1 MQLPSPREIF
11 SRFEKG
17 ECDRDEVHAM
27 MALHARELIGEMEE
41 DHQNPAAALIEMLL
55 ARRLAGRL
63 ARRVGGAIVREILV
77 ALSEVEDFSEARYLW
92 NAAHP
97 DVPLH
102 CFFRMRREPLFK
114 IVSIRSEGDV
124 FQVAVEHGSA
134 EKKRSGRRSFRL
146 KRDGEWRLRVVG

>member
-11 SRFEKG
+11 SRFERG

-41 DHQNPAAALIEMLL
+41 DRQNPAAALIEMLL

-63 ARRVGGAIVREILV
+63 ARRVGGRIVREILV
-77 ALSEVEDFSEARYLW
+77 ALSEVENFAEARYLW
-92 NAAHP
+92 NAGHP

-102 CFFRMRREPLFK
+102 CFFRMRRVPLFK
-114 IVSIRSEGDV
+114 IVSIRSEGGIY
-124 FQVAVEHGSA
+124 QVAVEHGSA
-134 EKKRSGRRSFRL
+134 ASKASGRRSFRL
-146 KRDGEWRLRVVG
+146 KRDGEWRLRVLA